1 MSMTSSVPY
10 LLRGMHEWILDNGC
24 TPYLVLDAT
33 VDSTFVPEEHVKEG
47 QIVLNISPSAVRDL
61 QIEQDFLSFD
71 GRFQG
76 VAMEIYAPI
85 NAVLGIVARE
95 NGEGMWFPKED
106 YDNPDPP
113 PPRPPTLKVVK

>member
-1 MSMTSSVPY
+1 
-10 LLRGMHEWILDNGC
+10 MHEWILDNGC
-24 TPYLVLDAT
+24 TPYLVLDAS
-33 VDSTFVPEEHVKEG
+33 VDGTFVPEEYVKEG

-106 YDNPDPP
+106 DDNPDPT